1 MTPIEVERLE
11 AAYDIEPALSGVSW
25 RVEAGEFWA
34 VVGPNGSG
42 KSTLLKTVL
51 GLLRPRSG
59 DVLLFGRYPARFR
72 EWRRVGYMP
81 QFAAGATAHFPATV
95 REVVALGRLA
105 TKRFP
110 RLRGR
115 KDAVAVEETLKQ
127 FDIADL
133 ADRPIGDLS
142 GGQRQRALL
151 ARAFVNRP
159 DLLLLDE
166 PNAALDPASRDE
178 FYALLRRLHREAGA
192 TIVLVTHDSAEAGRH
207 ANRMLYLDRTV
218 VFSGTFQDFCRSP
231 EMAARFG
238 AQSQHVICHQHDCP
252 ERRP

>member
-1 MTPIEVERLE
+1 MTPIEVERLD
-11 AAYDIEPALSGVSW
+11 AAYDIEPALRGVSW

-59 DVLLFGRYPARFR
+59 AVRLFGRPPARFS
-72 EWRRVGYMP
+72 EWRRVGYLP
-81 QFAAGATAHFPATV
+81 QFSGNLAANFPATV

-105 TKRFP
+105 TRRFP
-110 RLRGR
+110 RLGGCG
-115 KDAVAVEETLKQ
+115 DAAAVDAALAQ

-133 ADRPIGDLS
+133 AHRPIGELS

-159 DLLLLDE
+159 ELLLLDE
-166 PNAALDPASRDE
+166 PNAALDPVSRED
-178 FYALLRRLHREAGA
+178 FYGLLRRLHREAGA

-207 ANRMLYLDRTV
+207 ADRLLYLDREV
-218 VFSGTFQDFCRSP
+218 VFSGSFEDFCRSP

-238 AQSQHVICHQHDCP
+238 FQSQHVICHQHDVP